1 MNWLFVTNRFP
12 WPLEHGTHLRVFHLS
27 RALIGQGDSV
37 SLLSRP
43 GPADGADA
51 YAAAGVTLLTGPAG
65 PAPTRGP
72 GRTATAPHVFD
83 APLAESLQSCAG
95 DFDTIVLV
103 REKTL
108 QYSPEARTAATVLV
122 DVIDDPVRE
131 HNRPGAN
138 RGGISGWLRR
148 RVFTRRQGA
157 YERRFGLDVD
167 RCVFVSPVDAES
179 FSARSG
185 YNAVCIPN
193 GVDTDYFSAGAVDA
207 PTDTGDVGVVFT
219 GNLAYEPN
227 DQAARFLIEHVAPRL
242 WRACPEATFIIVG
255 PDPSEALQALA
266 GERVTVTGYVPDVR
280 PYLKAAAVVSAP
292 MRTGTGIKN
301 KLLEAWSM
309 GCGVVA
315 TSLACSGL
323 AATDGENVLVADSA
337 DAHAEAIGRLIADQP
352 QRDAL
357 GASGRQTVLTQYT
370 WEGAAEQFRLLRTRG

>member
-12 WPLEHGTHLRVFHLS
+12 WPLAHGTHLRVYHLS
-27 RALIGQGDSV
+27 RALIGRGDSV

-43 GPADGADA
+43 GSAEGAAA
-51 YAAAGVTLLTGPAG
+51 YVAAGVMLLDGPAG

-83 APLAESLQSCAG
+83 AALAESLQSCAG
-95 DFDTIVLV
+95 DFEAIVLV

-138 RGGISGWLRR
+138 RGGVTGWLRR
-148 RVFTRRQGA
+148 RVFMRREGA

-167 RCVFVSPVDAES
+167 RCVFVSPVDGES
-179 FSARSG
+179 FAARSG
-185 YNAVCIPN
+185 HAATCIPN
-193 GVDTDYFSAGAVDA
+193 GVDTKYFSSDAVAAQADVGAA
-207 PTDTGDVGVVFT
+207 GVVFT

-227 DQAARFLIEHVAPRL
+227 DQAARFLIERVAPQV
-242 WRACPEATFIIVG
+242 WQACPDATFIIVG

-337 DAHAEAIGRLIADQP
+337 DAHADAIGRLIVDRPKRQ
-352 QRDAL
+352 AL
-357 GASGRQTVLTQYT
+357 GAAGRQTVLTEYT
-370 WEGAAEQFRLLRTRG
+370 WGGAAEAFRALCT